1 MIRRYLQCDICGD
14 KWDITDTDL
23 SERVNPGLI
32 YMNNRA
38 LEGVRQFK
46 LMKLTAED
54 NKMTSVRSID
64 LDICDKCYNKLDR
77 FIYELAKGE
86 EK

>member
-1 MIRRYLQCDICGD
+1 MQRLYLQCDICGD

-23 SERVNPGLI
+23 SKLINPGLR
-32 YMNNRA
+32 YNNNEVRK
-38 LEGVRQFK
+38 GVRQFK
-46 LMKLTAED
+46 IVRQKAVSD
-54 NKMTSVRSID
+54 NSIICDD
-64 LDICDKCYNKLDR
+64 LDICNECYNKLDR